1 LPAHLKRIFLKQ
13 KIINKNKYLV
23 LISHKSRRRLFSCM
37 GMLLLAFSAA
47 ASETLTIGS
56 KRFTESYILG
66 EIITQKIRDT
76 ASTHVEY
83 RQGLGNTAILFAAL
97 KSGAIDVYPDYT
109 GTLAFE
115 LLGLKRVPA
124 LAELSAA
131 LEAHGLAV
139 GIPLGFGNSYA
150 VAMSYVRATELGITS
165 MSDLQRHGKLR
176 YGLSQEFLNRRDGWP
191 ALRETY
197 ALSVQPIGLDH
208 GLAYEAIKS
217 GMVDIIDVYTTDAK
231 LGRYGLK
238 MLADDRAF
246 FPPYEAV
253 LVYRKDLPQRHP
265 AAFRSMQ
272 ALERSVSAEAMIRM
286 NAAAELDGQ
295 PFARIATEFLSGA
308 GRPATASSRPNWLA
322 LLFTADFWRLTGEH
336 CLLVF
341 GALSLSVG
349 AGVPLGI
356 WAARSRRAQP
366 LILGVTGV
374 LQTIPALALLAFLIV
389 ALERIG
395 MVPAIIALFVY
406 GLLPIVRNTETGLA
420 GIAVGLR
427 EAGQALGLR
436 PGAVMRLI
444 ELPLAL
450 PAVLAGIKTSAVIN
464 VGTATIAAFIGAGG
478 YGERIVAGLA
488 VNDHGMMLAGAI
500 PAAMLA
506 LLIQGAFGLAE
517 RRFLSY
523 GLRNQSQ

>member
-1 LPAHLKRIFLKQ
+1 MRQPHKN
-13 KIINKNKYLV
+13 INKNIYLRYSVVDACVRAVV
-23 LISHKSRRRLFSCM
+23 LLSAALM
-37 GMLLLAFSAA
+37 TLAAA
-47 ASETLTIGS
+47 ASETITVGS

-66 EIITQKIRDT
+66 EIAAQRIQAAGAT
-76 ASTHVEY
+76 AVH

-115 LLGLKRVPA
+115 LLGLKSVPA
-124 LAELSAA
+124 LTELNAA
-131 LEAHGLAV
+131 LDAHGLAA

-150 VAMSYVRATELGITS
+150 LAMSQTRAGELGIAS
-165 MSDLQRHGKLR
+165 ISDLKRQASLR
-176 YGLSQEFLNRRDGWP
+176 YGLSQEFLNRKDGWP
-191 ALRETY
+191 ALSVAY
-197 ALSVQPIGLDH
+197 VLSAQPIGLDH
-208 GLAYEAIKS
+208 GLAYDAIKS
-217 GMVDIIDVYTTDAK
+217 ATVDVIDVYTTDAK

-238 MLADDRAF
+238 VLADDRAF

-265 AAFRSMQ
+265 AAFR
-272 ALERSVSAEAMIRM
+272 ALQTLQRSVSGEAMIRM

-295 PFARIATEFLSGA
+295 PFARVAANFQASGA
-308 GRPATASSRPNWLA
+308 PDAMAAPAARPGWMAR
-322 LLFTADFWRLTGEH
+322 LFAPDFWRLTAEH
-336 CLLVF
+336 CVLVF
-341 GALSLSVG
+341 GALALSVG
-349 AGVPLGI
+349 VGVPLGI

-366 LILGVTGV
+366 WILGVTGV
-374 LQTIPALALLAFLIV
+374 LQTIPALALLAFLI
-389 ALERIG
+389 AAMGRIG
-395 MVPAIIALFVY
+395 IVPAVIALFLY

-420 GIAVGLR
+420 GIAAGLPK
-427 EAGQALGLR
+427 AGQALGLR

-450 PAVLAGIKTSAVIN
+450 PSVLAGVKTSAVIN

-488 VNDHGMMLAGAI
+488 VNDHGMMLAGAV
-500 PAAMLA
+500 PAAALA
-506 LLIQGAFGLAE
+506 LLIQGAFEWVE

-523 GLRNQSQ
+523 GLRNRSQ